1 MDHDMSGMSGMAS
14 SAMTNMMSMTNMP
27 SATGTAAAAAAT
39 GMAAGGHSMGVS
51 MLWNWTTIDACFL
64 SRSWHIKTKAMF
76 AGSIVGVFF
85 LCMLIEGIR
94 RLAREYDRQ
103 IIRAN
108 RTDKGRVYP
117 PTFAQHVVR
126 TLAYG
131 VQFTGA
137 FLVML
142 LGMYF
147 NVPMLMAIFFGHT
160 FGYLAFG
167 RDTCGDALVDSG
179 CAC

>member
-1 MDHDMSGMSGMAS
+1 MDHSGHDMGGMSMG
-14 SAMTNMMSMTNMP
+14 MSMSDMP
-27 SATGTAAAAAAT
+27 SMT
-39 GMAAGGHSMGVS
+39 SMMVS

-103 IIRAN
+103 IMRAN
-108 RTDKGRVYP
+108 RSEKGRVAP
-117 PTFAQHVVR
+117 PTFVQHIVR